1 MNIVNTKSSIIKS
14 YKNDF
19 RKNYSL
25 YIMILPVV
33 AFYIIFCYRPMYG
46 LLLGFKDY
54 RPGLGILGSKW
65 VGLEKFVS
73 FIKSPYIGR
82 LVKNT
87 VILSITDFVF
97 SFPAPI
103 ILALLLNEISSVR
116 FKKVVQTISYFPH
129 FISTVVICGLL
140 VQFSSSSG
148 IFNDIRS
155 LLGLQ
160 RIPLLQQPELFRPIY
175 IASGIWQGI
184 GWGSIIYLAAITG
197 VDQQL
202 YEAAALDGA
211 GRLRRCIHVTL
222 PSIRNT
228 IVILI
233 IMNSAHILDVG
244 SEKIL
249 LIYNPSTYV
258 TADVISTFVYRRGL
272 VDGDYSFSTA
282 IGFFNSVVSLILVLL
297 SNKIADKVA
306 DYSLF

>member
-87 VILSITDFVF
+87 IILSITDFVF